1 MWEKPR
7 KDKTDSL
14 FFFFFPKENICVR
27 EFSYSQVV
35 FEFYNIERIGETYT
49 LSHLL
54 TPQKGDITRLKYIN

>member
-1 MWEKPR
+1 MFEGKKISVFLR
-7 KDKTDSL
+7 
-14 FFFFFPKENICVR
+14 KENICVR